1 MKKVALSTWFNYNN
15 YGSILQITALYKI
28 ISDLGYE
35 VDVIN
40 YIPHGKQYLPNES
53 NLETLKI
60 MFNEKFGKIQNDKKN
75 NKRVLDS
82 KRKVELFDSFR
93 NKYLTFTEESNTISE
108 LNLLEKKYDVFV
120 CGSDQIWSPIVFDEK
135 YYFSYID
142 NKSKIMS
149 YAPSTGV
156 NYLPNKYIKEKMGSL
171 INDFKYISVR
181 EEKGKKLIK
190 KEFKKD
196 VEVTLDPTL
205 LLNKETWIT
214 MESEL
219 NKDDEKYI
227 LVYFLGDNPEYLRY
241 VETLS
246 KKLNLKIKILP
257 VYEDN
262 EKNEFEYIYDVGP
275 GEFLHLI
282 DNAEIICTDSFH
294 GIVFSIIYGRKFIPF
309 KRFKDDEKISQNERL
324 YNLLDKIDYKAG
336 FTELE
341 LEKDLNCLN
350 SIDYNLLYC
359 KLDKF
364 RQKSMNYLK
373 NSLKECSKSK
383 DIYNYNITKTCSGCS
398 ACLNVCKFDAI
409 KIKRNDNGFI
419 KSQIDKEKC
428 KQCGKCK
435 KVCPFYI
442 KKGKPIDKEINKL
455 YSAYSKSKEVLMES
469 SSGGFAYEL
478 SKYMLENGF
487 KVIGCTYN
495 KYEKNAEHMI
505 IDDKSQL
512 HLLSGSKYLQSDT
525 SLIINQILDIDKGIF
540 FGTPCQVAGV
550 DSILRM
556 NNRRDDFILV
566 DLICHGVPSY
576 NLWDKYLDKIIK
588 ENNIDNQPNV
598 QFRYKKNGWRN
609 KTLKIESDGKIYL
622 GMDNEDLF
630 YKHFQNRDCFLD
642 SCYECLYRVQTCA
655 DIRIGDYWGPKYTS
669 NTDGVSMII
678 ESSNIGK
685 DLIEKSL
692 SQVMNIKKQE
702 CSDYWYQYPY
712 NPIKPLYYDELLDEL
727 KKKNKSIEQIF
738 MKFDS
743 NKNYVQKI
751 YGVYRSKKN
760 NLVKTYKGGTNE

>member
-15 YGSILQITALYKI
+15 YGSILQVTALYKV
-28 ISDLGYE
+28 ISNLGYD
-35 VDVIN
+35 VDIIN

-60 MFNEKFGKIQNDKKN
+60 MFNEKFGKTQDYKN
-75 NKRVLDS
+75 NNRVIDS
-82 KRKVELFDSFR
+82 KRKEELFDNFR
-93 NKYLTFTEESNTISE
+93 NKYLTFTDESNTISE
-108 LNLLEKKYDVFV
+108 LNLLENKYDAFV
-120 CGSDQIWSPIVFDEK
+120 CGSDQIWSPILFDEK

-156 NYLPNKYIKEKMGSL
+156 NYLPNKYIKEKMRSL
-171 INDFKYISVR
+171 INDFQYISVR
-181 EEKGKKLIK
+181 EEKGKKFIK
-190 KEFKKD
+190 KEFNKD
-196 VEVTLDPTL
+196 VEVVLDPTL
-205 LLNKETWIT
+205 LLDKETWMT
-214 MESEL
+214 MKSNL

-227 LVYFLGDNPEYLRY
+227 LVYFLGDNTEYLRY
-241 VETLS
+241 VKTLS
-246 KKLNLKIKILP
+246 KKLNLKVKILP
-257 VYEDN
+257 IYEDN
-262 EKNEFEYIYDVGP
+262 QKNDFEYIYDAGP

-294 GIVFSIIYGRKFIPF
+294 GIVFSIIYGKKFIPF
-309 KRFKDDEKISQNERL
+309 KRFKDDEKISQNERI
-324 YNLLDKIDYKAG
+324 YNLLDKIDYKES

-341 LEKDLNCLN
+341 LEKDLKCLN
-350 SIDYNLLYC
+350 SVNYSLLYC
-359 KLDKF
+359 KLDNLK
-364 RQKSMNYLK
+364 QKSMNYLTK
-373 NSLKECSKSK
+373 SLKECCKSK
-383 DIYNYNITKTCSGCS
+383 DIFNYSITKTCSGCA

-409 KIKRNDNGFI
+409 KITRNDNGFI
-419 KSQIDKEKC
+419 KSQIDKNKC

-442 KKGKPIDKEINKL
+442 KKGNQIDKDINKL

-478 SKYMLENGF
+478 SKYTLENGF

-495 KYEKNAEHMI
+495 KYKKKAEHI
-505 IDDKSQL
+505 IIENKSQL

-525 SLIINQILDIDKGIF
+525 SSIINQILDIDKGIF

-556 NNRRDDFILV
+556 NDKRDNFILI

-576 NLWDKYLDKIIK
+576 NLWDKYLKKIIK
-588 ENNIDNQPNV
+588 ENNLGNQPDV
-598 QFRYKKNGWRN
+598 QFRYKKNGWKN

-630 YKHFQNRDCFLD
+630 YRHFQNRDCFLG

-655 DIRIGDYWGPKYTS
+655 DIRIGDYWGPKYSS
-669 NTDGVSMII
+669 NTEGVSMII
-678 ESSNIGK
+678 ANSNIGK
-685 DLIEKSL
+685 DLIENCL
-692 SQVMNIKKQE
+692 SKIMIIEEKE

-712 NPIKPLYYDELLDEL
+712 NPIRPLYYEQLLYELR
-727 KKKNKSIEQIF
+727 KTNKSIEQIF
-738 MKFDS
+738 DIFDD

-751 YGVYRSKKN
+751 YEVYKLNKN
-760 NLVKTYKGGTNE
+760 KLTEMFKGDKNE

>member
-15 YGSILQITALYKI
+15 YGSILQVTALYKT

-60 MFNEKFGKIQNDKKN
+60 MFNEKFGKNKDYKN
-75 NKRVLDS
+75 NNRVIDS
-82 KRKVELFDSFR
+82 KIKEVLFDNFR
-93 NKYLTFTEESNTISE
+93 NKYLTFTDESNTISE
-108 LNLLEKKYDVFV
+108 LNLLENKYDVFV
-120 CGSDQIWSPIVFDEK
+120 CGSDQIWSPILFDEK

-171 INDFKYISVR
+171 INDFQYISVR
-181 EEKGKKLIK
+181 EEKGKKFIK
-190 KEFKKD
+190 KEFNKD
-196 VEVTLDPTL
+196 VEVVLDPTL
-205 LLNKETWIT
+205 LLDKETWLT
-214 MESEL
+214 MKSNL
-219 NKDDEKYI
+219 NEDNEKYI
-227 LVYFLGDNPEYLRY
+227 LVYFLGDNTEYLRY

-246 KKLNLKIKILP
+246 KKLNLKVKILP

-262 EKNEFEYIYDVGP
+262 QKNNFEYIYDAGP

-294 GIVFSIIYGRKFIPF
+294 GIVFSIIYGKKFIPF
-309 KRFKDDEKISQNERL
+309 KRFKDDEKISQNERI
-324 YNLLDKIDYKAG
+324 YNLLDKIDYKES

-350 SIDYNLLYC
+350 SIDYSLLYC
-359 KLDKF
+359 KLDNLK
-364 RQKSMNYLK
+364 QKSINYLK
-373 NSLKECSKSK
+373 KSLKECSKSK
-383 DIYNYNITKTCSGCS
+383 NIYNYNITKTCSGCG
-398 ACLNVCKFDAI
+398 ACVNVCKFDAI
-409 KIKRNDNGFI
+409 KITKNDKGFI
-419 KSQIDKEKC
+419 KSQIDKYKC
-428 KQCGKCK
+428 RQCGKCK

-442 KKGKPIDKEINKL
+442 KKGKQIDKEINKL

-478 SKYMLENGF
+478 SKYMLENDF

-495 KYEKNAEHMI
+495 KYEKKAEHII
-505 IDDKSQL
+505 IDEKQQL
-512 HLLSGSKYLQSDT
+512 HLLSGSKYLQSDI
-525 SLIINQILDIDKGIF
+525 SSIINQILDIDKGIF

-556 NNRRDDFILV
+556 NNRRDHFILI

-576 NLWDKYLDKIIK
+576 NLWDKYLKKIIK
-588 ENNIDNQPNV
+588 ENNLGNQPDV
-598 QFRYKKNGWRN
+598 QFRYKKNGWKN

-630 YKHFQNRDCFLD
+630 YRHFQNRDCFLD
-642 SCYECLYRVQTCA
+642 SSPRMP
-655 DIRIGDYWGPKYTS
+655 R
-669 NTDGVSMII
+669 
-678 ESSNIGK
+678 
-685 DLIEKSL
+685 
-692 SQVMNIKKQE
+692 
-702 CSDYWYQYPY
+702 
-712 NPIKPLYYDELLDEL
+712 
-727 KKKNKSIEQIF
+727 
-738 MKFDS
+738 DS
-743 NKNYVQKI
+743 ARKH
-751 YGVYRSKKN
+751 
-760 NLVKTYKGGTNE
+760 